1 VLRIVA
7 TVLSVALTM
16 PVLLVVRAPHAPAGA
31 TTLIVSLDI
40 LRTGAQLLTIVLAV
54 VLVLI
59 VVTLLNLATGKGSP
73 RVSDRANLCCCG
85 PVDDPS
91 RRGEA
96 VAERGHASLPAQVEH
111 ASRG

>member
-1 VLRIVA
+1 MLRIVA
-7 TVLSVALTM
+7 AVLSVALTM
-16 PVLLVVRAPHAPAGA
+16 LVLLVVRAHAPAGA
-31 TTLIVSLDI
+31 TPLIVSLDI
-40 LRTGAQLLTIVLAV
+40 LRTGIQLLTIVLAV

-73 RVSDRANLCCCG
+73 RVSDQANLCCCG

-96 VAERGHASLPAQVEH
+96 VAERGHESLPAQVEH